1 MSLLLPDENGPRG
14 LAAAKTTITDLGG
27 EELSE
32 DVPLPD
38 TVGTEINDDIV
49 DAVVGTHDALSH
61 VDVDDDDIDMTA
73 TVAAAAHDA
82 STIAST
88 NIVAATPCGDFLSTI
103 AVNEAHAM
111 PVATTNNVEK
121 EEVVFQA
128 TSKTTEEDEA
138 NELWEPAEYDVL
150 SGRGANV
157 NAHPGNKKFRALCFA
172 RKAQFEAGNHAAK
185 RRIATE
191 IWDAMVQQHQS
202 RFLKKR
208 KDKGPWCEMS
218 AHEAILKAQ
227 QVIRDYQRPD
237 RVRDHKK
244 RSRATSTPMDD
255 VPVPP
260 PPIEPII
267 EHPEGV
273 TDSDILCGR
282 GAFVNG
288 HTGTEFSFRLYRAF
302 TCSPLLYHVGT
313 HH

>member
-1 MSLLLPDENGPRG
+1 MSFLQENGPHG
-14 LAAAKTTITDLGG
+14 LVAAKTTTTDL
-27 EELSE
+27 EEEEFSE
-32 DVPLPD
+32 HVPLPD
-38 TVGTEINDDIV
+38 TVGSEINNEDIV

-61 VDVDDDDIDMTA
+61 VDDDEIDVHDA
-73 TVAAAAHDA
+73 PTVATTHDA
-82 STIAST
+82 STLAST
-88 NIVAATPCGDFLSTI
+88 NIIASTPSGDYFSTI
-103 AVNEAHAM
+103 AENEPQAL
-111 PVATTNNVEK
+111 PVVTTTNTVDK
-121 EEVVFQA
+121 EEVVFQEA
-128 TSKTTEEDEA
+128 SKITEENES

-150 SGRGANV
+150 SGRGAHV

-191 IWDAMVQQHQS
+191 IWNAMVQQHQS
-202 RFLKKR
+202 RYLKKR
-208 KDKGPWCEMS
+208 LDKGPWHEMS

-237 RVRDHKK
+237 RIRDHKK
-244 RSRATSTPMDD
+244 QNRATATPMDD

-273 TDSDILCGR
+273 TDSDVLCGR

-288 HTGTEFSFRLYRAF
+288 HSGTEQSFHLCCASICRFFAL
-302 TCSPLLYHVGT
+302 
-313 HH
+313 